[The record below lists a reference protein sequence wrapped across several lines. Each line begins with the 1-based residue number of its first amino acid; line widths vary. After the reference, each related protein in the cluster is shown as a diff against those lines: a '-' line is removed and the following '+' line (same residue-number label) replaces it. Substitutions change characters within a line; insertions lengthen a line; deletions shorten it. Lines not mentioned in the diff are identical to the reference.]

1 MNLLEFSTTIK
12 KIEIIV
18 KLHYHTLTDGEIMK
32 QDKIYGIIK
41 KEFDF
46 DRTYQENADH
56 IRKALKP
63 YCYEA
68 WVIPPKKECLYYFS
82 AWSRG

>member
-1 MNLLEFSTTIK
+1 MNLLDFSTTINEN
-12 KIEIIV
+12 KINV
-18 KLHYHTLTDGEIMK
+18 KLHYHTLIDGEIMK
-32 QDKIYGIIK
+32 QDKIHEIIK

-68 WVIPPKKECLYYFS
+68 WVIPPNKGGLYYFS